1 MILIEEILMG
11 SGEFRNNSKTKVQN
25 QLNVLSELRRCGF
38 VSNAELSR
46 IFKVPPTSTLRI
58 LSSLEE
64 LGCIRKSF
72 TEKNRGK
79 VGKPAAYFEVSPDA
93 GVVIVVDAGVLKTTF
108 AIVDYAGKISGLKV
122 LETADIIQN
131 YAEAIADE
139 ISMLKGKCALQEERI
154 VVVVAVSGSVSGN
167 ILRTR
172 FLPAGYDLKGRLEQL
187 LNREVYMENDAN
199 LAVMAEKD
207 DAGIYI
213 PTSVLCILD
222 RSDVGTGI
230 VIDGRLY
237 RGFSGVA
244 GEVYDVVRKAR
255 YTGIYQEIFARA
267 EIGDAA
273 AMEILDNIFDELTDH
288 FVRLVR
294 MLDPEYFIFAG
305 EVARGNDEFQKKL
318 IERIED
324 KGRNTAFNMPN
335 IIFSRLGDLSVIAGA
350 GRLGISML
358 DGMLLSDNV

>member
-1 MILIEEILMG
+1 MD

-64 LGCIRKSF
+64 LGCIKKSF

-79 VGKPAAYFEVSPDA
+79 VGKPAAYFEVSSDA
-93 GVVIVVDAGVLKTTF
+93 GVVMVVDAGVRTTAF
-108 AIVDYAGKISGLKV
+108 ALVDYAGKISGLKV

-139 ISMLKGKCALQEERI
+139 ISMLKGKCDLPEEQI

-187 LNREVYMENDAN
+187 LGREVYMENDAN

-207 DAGIYI
+207 DAGIYS

-230 VIDGRLY
+230 VIDGKLY

-255 YTGIYQEIFARA
+255 HTGIYLDVFAHA
-267 EIGDAA
+267 EIGDAEA
-273 AMEILDNIFDELTDH
+273 VETLDGILEELTDH

-305 EVARGNDEFQKKL
+305 EVSKAGNEFQKKL
-318 IERIED
+318 IERIE
-324 KGRNTAFNMPN
+324 GRGRMTAFNMPE

-350 GRLGISML
+350 GWLGIGML
-358 DGMLLSDNV
+358 DGMFLSGKV

>member
-1 MILIEEILMG
+1 MA

-46 IFKVPPTSTLRI
+46 VFKVPPTSTLRI

-72 TEKNRGK
+72 TEKNSGK

-93 GVVIVVDAGVLKTTF
+93 GVVIVADAGVRTTAF
-108 AIVDYAGKISGLKV
+108 AIVDYAGNISGLNV
-122 LETADIIQN
+122 VETADIIEN
-131 YAEAIADE
+131 YAEAIAGE
-139 ISMLKGKCALQEERI
+139 INILKEKCGMSEERI
-154 VVVVAVSGSVSGN
+154 AVVVAISGSVSGN

-172 FLPAGYDLKGRLEQL
+172 FLPSGYDLKGRLEQL
-187 LNREVYMENDAN
+187 LGSEIHMENDAN

-207 DAGIYI
+207 DAGIYS

-222 RSDVGTGI
+222 RNDVGTGI
-230 VIDGRLY
+230 ILDGKLY

-255 YTGIYQEIFARA
+255 HTGIYREVFERA
-267 EIGDAA
+267 ETGDAA
-273 AMEILDNIFDELTDH
+273 AMETLDNILEELTDH

-305 EVARGNDEFQKKL
+305 EVSKAGNEFQKKL
-318 IERIED
+318 MERIED
-324 KGRNTAFNMPN
+324 RGRTTAFNMPE

-350 GRLGISML
+350 GRLGIGML
-358 DGMLLSDNV
+358 DGMFLSDKV